1 MGGAIPPES
10 EPIMSLLNRLALSS
24 NDKARELAT
33 RLRNNADVGL
43 HQASNDSMLA
53 QVWEKINALP
63 QDLREKAIKDLGL

>member
-1 MGGAIPPES
+1 MGGGIPPES
-10 EPIMSLLNRLALSS
+10 ELQMSLLNRLALSP
-24 NDKARELAT
+24 KKEARELAT
-33 RLRNNADVGL
+33 ALRNSADAGL